1 MKTLDSD
8 GIQRLEEPA
17 SGEFGVI
24 AKGIIIATRE
34 KIAIKMLITES
45 VESIEKFKQEATVF
59 NYLSHNDVVKMIGVQ
74 FQSAPYMIMMEYM
87 TNGDL
92 KSYLRS
98 NANSL

>member
-1 MKTLDSD
+1 MKTFNSD
-8 GIQRLEEPA
+8 GIQCLEEPA

-74 FQSAPYMIMMEYM
+74 FQSAPYMIMEFMA
-87 TNGDL
+87 NGDL
-92 KSYLRS
+92 KSYMTS
-98 NANSL
+98 NADSL